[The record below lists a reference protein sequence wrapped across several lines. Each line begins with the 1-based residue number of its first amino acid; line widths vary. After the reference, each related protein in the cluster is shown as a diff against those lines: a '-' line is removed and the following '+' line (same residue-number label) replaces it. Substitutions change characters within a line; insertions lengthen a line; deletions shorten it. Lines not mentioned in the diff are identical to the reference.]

1 MPNRS
6 PPRVALLGF
15 SIECNKFAPV
25 ATKAHFLTRAY
36 LEGDAIVEEAR
47 SATPCMLPETPGFV
61 AAMDASGAWMTEPN
75 GPVEHAF
82 FVELLGTI
90 ERRLRAAL
98 PVDAVYICSH
108 GAALTTAEDDPDGV
122 LFAKVREIVGPDVP
136 IAATLDLHANVSERM
151 VGSID
156 AFIGYRTNPHLDMR
170 ERGTEA
176 AAAIREMLGGV
187 KPQRV
192 LIRLPIVPP
201 TVTLLTAAGP
211 YAEMIELGQRHMSPE
226 IMNVSAMG
234 GFAFADA
241 PECGL
246 SVVVTA
252 RRDKSAAARLAR
264 EIAELGWANRARF
277 YPRLTSLDE
286 AVEKALAVGRDPTL
300 PALAF
305 ADVADNPG
313 GGGRGNTV
321 FLLRALNEAG
331 VEGALLGVFYDP
343 ELAAEAHRQGIG
355 ARFDARFNR
364 SETTNFSE
372 PYTAP
377 ATVVALTDGRCV
389 GRRGIYAGLRLELGP
404 CAAVKVGGVTVVVVS
419 HRVQCA
425 DPVFFEMMGLDIDR
439 ARAVVVKSRG
449 HFRGGFDEFFGPE
462 QIVEVDL
469 PGLTS
474 PMLNRFTWTRLPRPV
489 IPLDEGVDW
498 RPPPRSCLN
507 SRITAI
513 SSDPGMRLGV
523 ILVKSRWEFG
533 SKFDR
538 VIALT

>member
-1 MPNRS
+1 MPDRS
-6 PPRVALLGF
+6 SPRVAILGF

-25 ATKAHFLTRAY
+25 ATKAHFLARTY
-36 LEGDAIVEEAR
+36 LEGDAILVEAR
-47 SATPCMLPETPGFV
+47 APTTCMLPETPGFV
-61 AAMDASGAWMTEPN
+61 AAMDASGAWTPVGIALAMTEPN

-82 FVELLGTI
+82 FVELLQAI
-90 ERRLRAAL
+90 ERRLKAAL

-108 GAALTTAEDDPDGV
+108 GAGLTTEEDDPDGA
-122 LFAKVREIVGPDVP
+122 LFEMVRAIVGPDVP

-170 ERGTEA
+170 ERGAEA

-187 KPQRV
+187 KPQRAF
-192 LIRLPIVPP
+192 IRLPIVPP

-211 YAEMIELGQRHMSPE
+211 YAEMIGLGQRRMTPE

-252 RRDKSAAARLAR
+252 RHDKRAAEALAR

-277 YPRLTSLDE
+277 YPRLTSLDD
-286 AVEKALAVGRDPTL
+286 AVAKALAVGDDPLL
-300 PALAF
+300 PALVF

-321 FLLRALNEAG
+321 FLLRAFYEAG
-331 VEGALLGVFYDP
+331 VTGALLGVFYDP
-343 ELAAEAHRQGIG
+343 DLAAEAHRRGVG
-355 ARFDARFNR
+355 AHFEAHFNR
-364 SETTNFSE
+364 AETTNFSE
-372 PYTAP
+372 RYTAP
-377 ATVVALTDGRCV
+377 ATVVTLTDGNCV
-389 GRRGIYAGLRLELGP
+389 GRRGIYSGLRLELAP
-404 CAAVKVGGVTVVVVS
+404 CAALRVGGVTVVVIS

-425 DPVFFEMMGLDIDR
+425 DPVFFEMMGLDIGR
-439 ARAVVVKSRG
+439 ARSVVVKSRG

-474 PMLNRFTWTRLPRPV
+474 PILNRFTWSRLPRPV
-489 IPLDEGVDW
+489 IPLDEDVEW
-498 RPPPRSCLN
+498 RPP
-507 SRITAI
+507 T
-513 SSDPGMRLGV
+513 
-523 ILVKSRWEFG
+523 
-533 SKFDR
+533 
-538 VIALT
+538 

>member
-1 MPNRS
+1 MPDRS
-6 PPRVALLGF
+6 SPRVGLLGF
-15 SIECNKFAPV
+15 SIECNKFAPP
-25 ATKAHFLTRAY
+25 ATKEHFLARTY
-36 LEGDAIVEEAR
+36 LEGEAIVEEAR
-47 SATPCMLPETPGFV
+47 SATPCMLPETPGFIK
-61 AAMDASGAWMTEPN
+61 AMDTSGGWTPIGIALAMTEPN
-75 GPVEHAF
+75 GPVEHPF
-82 FVELLGTI
+82 FVELLDTI

-108 GAALTTAEDDPDGV
+108 GAALTTEEDDPDGV
-122 LFAKVREIVGPDVP
+122 LFAKVRDIVGPDVP

-151 VGSID
+151 VRSVD
-156 AFIGYRTNPHLDMR
+156 VFIGYRTNPHLDMR
-170 ERGTEA
+170 ERGAEA
-176 AAAIREMLGGV
+176 AASIREMIAGV
-187 KPQRV
+187 KPQRA

-201 TVTLLTAAGP
+201 TVTLLTAGGP
-211 YAEMIELGQRHMSPE
+211 YAEMIDLGQRRMSPE

-252 RRDKSAAARLAR
+252 RHDKRAAEALAR

-286 AVEKALAVGRDPTL
+286 AVAKALAVVRDRSL

-321 FLLRALNEAG
+321 FLLRAFHEAG
-331 VEGALLGVFYDP
+331 VEHALLGVFYDP
-343 ELAAEAHRQGIG
+343 DLAAEAHRQGIG
-355 ARFDARFNR
+355 ARFEARFNR
-364 SETTNFSE
+364 AETTAFSE
-372 PYTAP
+372 PYAAP
-377 ATVVALTDGRCV
+377 ATVVALTDGVCV
-389 GRRGIYAGLRLELGP
+389 GRRGIYSGLRLELGP
-404 CAAVKVGGVTVVVVS
+404 CAALQVGGVTVVVIS

-425 DPVFFEMMGLDIDR
+425 DPVFFEMMGLRIGR
-439 ARAVVVKSRG
+439 ARSVVVKSRG

-474 PMLNRFTWTRLPRPV
+474 PMLNRFNWTRLPRPV
-489 IPLDEGVDW
+489 IPLDDGVDW
-498 RPPPRSCLN
+498 RSPPDD
-507 SRITAI
+507 TAH
-513 SSDPGMRLGV
+513 
-523 ILVKSRWEFG
+523 
-533 SKFDR
+533 
-538 VIALT
+538 A

>member
-1 MPNRS
+1 MPS
-6 PPRVALLGF
+6 PSSPRVALLGF
-15 SIECNKFAPV
+15 SIECNRFAPP
-25 ATKAHFLTRAY
+25 ATKEHFLARTY
-36 LEGDAIVEEAR
+36 LEGEAIIEDAR
-47 SATPCMLPETPGFV
+47 SATPCMLPETPGFI
-61 AAMDASGAWMTEPN
+61 AAMDASGGWMPVGIALAMTEPN
-75 GPVEHAF
+75 GPVEHSF
-82 FVELLGTI
+82 FVELLDTI
-90 ERRLRAAL
+90 ERRLKEEL

-108 GAALTTAEDDPDGV
+108 GAGLTTEENDPDGV
-122 LFAKVREIVGPDVP
+122 LFAIVRQIVGPDVP
-136 IAATLDLHANVSERM
+136 VAATLDLHANVSERM
-151 VGSID
+151 VASVD
-156 AFIGYRTNPHLDMR
+156 VFIGYRTNPHLDMR
-170 ERGTEA
+170 ERGAEA

-187 KPQRV
+187 KPQRAF
-192 LIRLPIVPP
+192 IRLPIVPP

-211 YAEMIELGQRHMSPE
+211 YAEMIDLGQRRMGPE

-252 RRDKSAAARLAR
+252 RHDKRAAEALAR

-277 YPRLTSLDE
+277 YPRLSSLDE
-286 AVEKALAVGRDPTL
+286 AVAKALAAGRDPSL

-313 GGGRGNTV
+313 GGGRGNTT
-321 FLLRALNEAG
+321 FLLRAFYEAG

-343 ELAAEAHRQGIG
+343 GLAAAAHRQGVG
-355 ARFDARFNR
+355 ARFEAQFNR
-364 SETTNFSE
+364 SESTNFSE

-377 ATVVALTDGRCV
+377 ATVAALTDGRCV

-404 CAAVKVGGVTVVVVS
+404 CAALQVGGITVVVIS

-425 DPVFFEMMGLDIDR
+425 DPIFFEMMGLDIRR
-439 ARAVVVKSRG
+439 ARSIVVKSRG

-474 PMLNRFTWTRLPRPV
+474 PMLSRFDWKRLPRPV
-489 IPLDEGVDW
+489 IPLDRDVEW
-498 RPPPRSCLN
+498 ARP
-507 SRITAI
+507 
-513 SSDPGMRLGV
+513 
-523 ILVKSRWEFG
+523 
-533 SKFDR
+533 
-538 VIALT
+538 

>member
-1 MPNRS
+1 
-6 PPRVALLGF
+6 
-15 SIECNKFAPV
+15 
-25 ATKAHFLTRAY
+25 
-36 LEGDAIVEEAR
+36 
-47 SATPCMLPETPGFV
+47 MLPETPGFI
-61 AAMDASGAWMTEPN
+61 AAMDASGPWTPVGIALAMTEPN

-82 FVELLGTI
+82 FVELLDTI

-108 GAALTTAEDDPDGV
+108 GAGLTTEEDDPDGV

-151 VGSID
+151 VNSVD
-156 AFIGYRTNPHLDMR
+156 VFIGYRTNPHLDMR
-170 ERGTEA
+170 ERGAEA

-187 KPQRV
+187 KPQRAF
-192 LIRLPIVPP
+192 IRLPIVPP

-211 YAEMIELGQRHMSPE
+211 YAEMIDLGQRRMSPE

-252 RRDKSAAARLAR
+252 RHDKRAAEALAR

-286 AVEKALAVGRDPTL
+286 AVAKALAVGRDPSL

-321 FLLRALNEAG
+321 FLLRAFYEAG

-343 ELAAEAHRQGIG
+343 DLAAEAHRRGVG
-355 ARFDARFNR
+355 ARFEAQFNR
-364 SETTNFSE
+364 SETHQLLRALRRAGHGRGADRRHLRRAARHLCRLAARTRAVRG
-372 PYTAP
+372 AP
-377 ATVVALTDGRCV
+377 
-389 GRRGIYAGLRLELGP
+389 GRRHHGRRHLAPRAMRRPGVFRDDGARHRPCPLGRGQIARPFPRRL
-404 CAAVKVGGVTVVVVS
+404 
-419 HRVQCA
+419 
-425 DPVFFEMMGLDIDR
+425 
-439 ARAVVVKSRG
+439 
-449 HFRGGFDEFFGPE
+449 
-462 QIVEVDL
+462 
-469 PGLTS
+469 
-474 PMLNRFTWTRLPRPV
+474 
-489 IPLDEGVDW
+489 
-498 RPPPRSCLN
+498 
-507 SRITAI
+507 
-513 SSDPGMRLGV
+513 
-523 ILVKSRWEFG
+523 
-533 SKFDR
+533 
-538 VIALT
+538 

>member
-6 PPRVALLGF
+6 SPRVALLGF
-15 SIECNKFAPV
+15 SIECNKFAPA
-25 ATKAHFLTRAY
+25 ATRAHFLARTY
-36 LEGDAIVEEAR
+36 LEGEAIIEDAR
-47 SATPCMLPETPGFV
+47 SATPCMLPETPGFI
-61 AAMDASGAWMTEPN
+61 AAMDGSGAWTPVGIALAMTEPN

-82 FVELLGTI
+82 FDELLETI
-90 ERRLRAAL
+90 EWRLRAAL

-122 LFAKVREIVGPDVP
+122 LFAKVRSIVGPDVP
-136 IAATLDLHANVSERM
+136 VAATLDLHANVSERM
-151 VGSID
+151 VASVD

-170 ERGTEA
+170 ERGAEA

-187 KPQRV
+187 KPKSA
-192 LIRLPIVPP
+192 LIRLPIVAP

-211 YAEMIELGQRHMSPE
+211 YAEMIELGQRRMSPE

-321 FLLRALNEAG
+321 FLLRAFCEAG
-331 VEGALLGVFYDP
+331 VEDALLGVFYDP
-343 ELAAEAHRQGIG
+343 DLAAEAQRRGIG
-355 ARFDARFNR
+355 SRFDAQFNR
-364 SETTNFSE
+364 AESTNFSE

-377 ATVVALTDGRCV
+377 ATVLTLTDGRCV
-389 GRRGIYAGLRLELGP
+389 GRRGIYAGMRLELGP
-404 CAAVKVGGVTVVVVS
+404 CAALKVGGITVVVVS

-425 DPVFFEMMGLDIDR
+425 DPVFFEMMGLDIGQ
-439 ARAVVVKSRG
+439 ARSVVVKSRG
-449 HFRGGFDEFFGPE
+449 HFRGGFDEFFGPG

-498 RPPPRSCLN
+498 QLPVGD
-507 SRITAI
+507 TAI
-513 SSDPGMRLGV
+513 
-523 ILVKSRWEFG
+523 
-533 SKFDR
+533 
-538 VIALT
+538 T

>member
-6 PPRVALLGF
+6 SPHIAILGF

-25 ATKAHFLTRAY
+25 ATKVHFLARSY
-36 LEGDAIVEEAR
+36 LEGDAIIEDAR
-47 SATPCMLPETPGFV
+47 AATPRMLPETPGFV
-61 AAMDASGAWMTEPN
+61 AAMDASGAWTPVGVALAMTEPN

-90 ERRLRAAL
+90 EQRLRAAL

-108 GAALTTAEDDPDGV
+108 GAALTTEEDDPDGV
-122 LFAKVREIVGPDVP
+122 LFTRIREIVGPDVP

-151 VGSID
+151 VGSVD

-170 ERGTEA
+170 ERGAEA
-176 AAAIREMLGGV
+176 AAAIREMLAGV
-187 KPQRV
+187 KPQRAF
-192 LIRLPIVPP
+192 IRLPIVPP

-211 YAEMIELGQRHMSPE
+211 YAEMIDLGQRRMSPE

-252 RRDKSAAARLAR
+252 RHDKRAAETLAS

-277 YPRLTSLDE
+277 YPRLTPLDE
-286 AVEKALAVGRDPTL
+286 AVAKALAVVRDPSL

-321 FLLRALNEAG
+321 FLLRAFYEAG
-331 VEGALLGVFYDP
+331 VEGALLGVFFDP
-343 ELAAEAHRQGIG
+343 DLASEAHRQGIG
-355 ARFDARFNR
+355 ARFDAHFNR
-364 SETTNFSE
+364 AETTNFSE
-372 PYTAP
+372 PYSAL
-377 ATVVALTDGRCV
+377 ATVAALTDGRCV
-389 GRRGIYAGLRLELGP
+389 GRRGIYAGLLLELGP
-404 CAAVKVGGVTVVVVS
+404 CAALKVDGITVVVVS

-425 DPVFFEMMGLDIDR
+425 DPVFFEMMGLDIGQ
-439 ARAVVVKSRG
+439 ARSVVVKSRG
-449 HFRGGFDEFFGPE
+449 HFRGGFDEFFGPG

-474 PMLNRFTWTRLPRPV
+474 PMLNRFSWTRLPRPV

-498 RPPPRSCLN
+498 QLPLGD
-507 SRITAI
+507 TATI
-513 SSDPGMRLGV
+513 
-523 ILVKSRWEFG
+523 
-533 SKFDR
+533 
-538 VIALT
+538 